1 VNETTLTAPP
11 AQAEAGKEQS
21 LHPVLAKYQ
30 GDPLKL
36 AEAYQHLERE
46 KGRLANEV
54 GDLRREKAEL
64 LAELDVFRTTYPVT
78 ATVAG
83 RVRQRLTKRRNDV

>member
-1 VNETTLTAPP
+1 LDIIQSAVLSTVKAVNETTLTAPP
-11 AQAEAGKEQS
+11 AQAESGDEPLS
-21 LHPVLAKYQ
+21 HPILEKYG

-36 AEAYQHLERE
+36 AEAYEHLQRE

-64 LAELDVFRTTYPVT
+64 LAESSASFAPPI
-78 ATVAG
+78 
-83 RVRQRLTKRRNDV
+83 Q